1 MMGQLETLRQVPFF
15 RSLTDDEVQR
25 LDTQCFWRRYEGK
38 QQILGRGEGGTD
50 VFFVISGV
58 VRVLIRASGGRE
70 VILGDIGAGEFFG
83 ELAAID
89 GQPRSASVVAV
100 TGATLAR
107 MPARVFREVIHR
119 HSDSCDQML
128 ELIAARLR
136 MLDRR
141 VDELS
146 SLDIKHRVLAE
157 LLRLSRPDRA
167 DPSRA
172 VVSPPPFHAEIA
184 ARILARREAVTR
196 ELILLEDA
204 GLLERRRGAFILT
217 DVQAMLAQIRHSERG
232 DI

>member
-1 MMGQLETLRQVPFF
+1 MMRQSETLRQVPFF
-15 RSLTDDEVQR
+15 RSLTDDEVHR

-58 VRVLIRASGGRE
+58 VRALIRASGGRE
-70 VILGDIGAGEFFG
+70 VILGDVGAGEFFG

-89 GQPRSASVVAV
+89 GQPRSASVVAL
-100 TGATLAR
+100 TGAAVAR

-119 HSDSCDQML
+119 HPDSCDQML
-128 ELIAARLR
+128 ALIAARLR

-141 VDELS
+141 VDEFG
-146 SLDIKHRVLAE
+146 SLDIKHRVVAE

-196 ELILLEDA
+196 ELKLLEDA

-217 DVQAMLAQIRHSERG
+217 DVPAMLAQIRHSESG
-232 DI
+232 